1 MLAAIFYA
9 IADSIFS
16 ITDKS
21 NLDLLVFLAAVL
33 GLIVPIVWLRHKRK
47 KYRRVVPSIIAP
59 YQVSLGEADARIN
72 SQAMQEVNEQ
82 LAALSAEVTRLRM
95 ERDAAEEMRLK
106 AEREGNEAR
115 QRTQPQA
122 LLEEGHPQLPPSAYE
137 RPPER
142 RSKQRDVS
150 FPIVLGIC
158 FVLLFLGFV
167 VAPIAGVADKA
178 SVAWFCCVIAFIVF
192 TWWAQFKLQLWWR
205 RMEGRSV
212 ARGFRDEYD
221 EN

>member
-115 QRTQPQA
+115 QRTNRK
-122 LLEEGHPQLPPSAYE
+122 PS
-137 RPPER
+137 
-142 RSKQRDVS
+142 
-150 FPIVLGIC
+150 
-158 FVLLFLGFV
+158 
-167 VAPIAGVADKA
+167 
-178 SVAWFCCVIAFIVF
+178 
-192 TWWAQFKLQLWWR
+192 
-205 RMEGRSV
+205 
-212 ARGFRDEYD
+212 
-221 EN
+221 